1 MKSSL
6 LKALGFLMV
15 LLLGATAV
23 AQERV
28 TLRLAAIVNDQEQV
42 TAVVAEYMR
51 RNPHVTINTSFAP
64 IDQYNVVLR
73 TQLAAGTGPDILFVF
88 AGAAGNP
95 MSVGL
100 LAANNHLAD
109 LSNEPWVREIP
120 AGVRSSVQHGGR
132 TFIYPVNKLV
142 IGLFYNRQIF
152 REVGLEVPRTWN
164 DLLAA
169 CERLNRAGITPLAL
183 ANQVLWVTQL
193 MSHAI
198 TASTVYARDPDF
210 DIRLAQGRATF
221 SASAGYRDA
230 LQRYLELNRRGC
242 FNRFPNATS
251 YEDLVRMMATGR
263 AAMTVQTPGFA
274 FQATRHG
281 MTVEQLGMVPFP
293 VHNDGTRPWI
303 FASVISAFGVNA
315 ASRNQA
321 AARDFIRFLTQ
332 PEILNIYLG
341 GRIPAVPHPDIRVSP
356 LFSEMLEAIREG
368 RSAPVGVFWP
378 NPRVQD
384 VFMRGIQQL
393 FDGSVNIDQLLAELD
408 RVARER

>member
-6 LKALGFLMV
+6 LKAIGFLLV
-15 LLLGATAV
+15 LLIVGTAV

-28 TLRLAAIVNDQEQV
+28 TLRLAAIVNDQEPV

-51 RNPHVTINTSFAP
+51 RNPHITITTTFAP
-64 IDQYNVVLR
+64 IDQYQVVLR
-73 TQLAAGTGPDILFVF
+73 TQLAAGTAPDILFVW

-100 LAANNHLAD
+100 LAENNLLAD
-109 LSNEPWVREIP
+109 LSNEPWVRDIP

-142 IGLFYNRQIF
+142 IGLFYNRQILQNH
-152 REVGLEVPRTWN
+152 GLGVPRTWN

-169 CERLNRAGITPLAL
+169 CERLSRAGITPLAQ

-193 MSHAI
+193 IPHAI
-198 TASTVYARDPDF
+198 TASTVYATDPDF

-221 SASAGYRDA
+221 AGSAGYRDA

-251 YEDLVRMMATGR
+251 YEDIVRMMATGR
-263 AAMTVQTPGFA
+263 AAMAVQTPGFA
-274 FQATRHG
+274 AQATRQG
-281 MTVEQLGMVPFP
+281 MAAEHLGMVPFP

-303 FASVISAFGVNA
+303 FASVLSSFGVSA

-321 AARDFIRFLTQ
+321 AARDFIRFLAQ
-332 PEILNIYLG
+332 PEILSIYLG
-341 GRIPAVPHPDIRVSP
+341 GRIPAVPHPALTVSP
-356 LFSEMLEAIREG
+356 LFSEMLAAIREG

-384 VFMRGIQQL
+384 VYMRGIQQL
-393 FDGSVNIDQLLAELD
+393 FDGSKTIDQLLAELD
-408 RVARER
+408 RIARER